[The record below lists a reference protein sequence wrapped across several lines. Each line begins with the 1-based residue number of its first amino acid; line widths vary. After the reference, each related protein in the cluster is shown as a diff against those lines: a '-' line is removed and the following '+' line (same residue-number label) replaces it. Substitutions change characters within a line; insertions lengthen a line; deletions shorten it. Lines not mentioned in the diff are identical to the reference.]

1 MCQYLLR
8 SVFFG
13 CQECLICCYVPD
25 VLILE
30 HRSYSTRAFSA
41 SFLPYRRRTNS
52 WQWEF
57 LGNCSKPK
65 NQENA
70 LHDAAL
76 FLQHEPTKNSPV
88 RRIKVNLTP
97 LEPPKRLEYSKVSV
111 TSCSSIAG
119 SASAAAESQGSL
131 SGVRARLFGGTKSKL
146 DLGKY
151 RYQQPSSADQR
162 KGVVKGGGASRR
174 NMKLLRRSTFKKA
187 VERHYSQLR

>member
-1 MCQYLLR
+1 M
-8 SVFFG
+8 
-13 CQECLICCYVPD
+13 
-25 VLILE
+25 LE
-30 HRSYSTRAFSA
+30 HRSYSTRALSA
-41 SFLPYRRRTNS
+41 SFLRYRRCTNS

-70 LHDAAL
+70 IQDAAL
-76 FLQHEPTKNSPV
+76 FLQHEPATS
-88 RRIKVNLTP
+88 
-97 LEPPKRLEYSKVSV
+97 KRLEYSKVSV

-119 SASAAAESQGSL
+119 SASAAAESQGSP
-131 SGVRARLFGGTKSKL
+131 SAVRARLFGGTKPKL

-187 VERHYSQLR
+187 VERRYSKLR